1 MKQKKNQKQHPDS
14 NALVTPFSLLRLCD
28 CTGHIDIPWIHRYVP
43 SKEHLEWLQ
52 VDWGLW
58 AGIGTKFTQG
68 QITPVLIG
76 RYTHEC

>member
-1 MKQKKNQKQHPDS
+1 MKQKKDTET
-14 NALVTPFSLLRLCD
+14 TPRQQCISHSIQFAPFMRLY
-28 CTGHIDIPWIHRYVP
+28 GYVP

>member
-1 MKQKKNQKQHPDS
+1 MKQKKDTET
-14 NALVTPFSLLRLCD
+14 TPRQQCISHSIQFAPFMRLYG
-28 CTGHIDIPWIHRYVP
+28 TYRYWLHRYVP